1 MAQPYLEPVCLDLAG
16 AGRVDYM
23 GGPGVGR
30 LDADNGCKSNKKTGT
45 DMTTPDFPKDQEALE
60 SQVAMCAAI
69 WSSAVVQAAGAA
81 HPEVFLFSVLQLI
94 IKTMKINRGSS
105 QVETQA
111 YLLAAAA
118 KVYETETS
126 LEDYQ
131 PQSTV
136 LH

>member
-1 MAQPYLEPVCLDLAG
+1 
-16 AGRVDYM
+16 
-23 GGPGVGR
+23 
-30 LDADNGCKSNKKTGT
+30 
-45 DMTTPDFPKDQEALE
+45 MTTPDFPKDQEALE

-69 WSSAVVQAAGAA
+69 WSSAVATASATT
-81 HPEVFLFSVLQLI
+81 HPEVFLFSVLQLL

-118 KVYETETS
+118 KVYEVEPS

-131 PQSTV
+131 PQSTA